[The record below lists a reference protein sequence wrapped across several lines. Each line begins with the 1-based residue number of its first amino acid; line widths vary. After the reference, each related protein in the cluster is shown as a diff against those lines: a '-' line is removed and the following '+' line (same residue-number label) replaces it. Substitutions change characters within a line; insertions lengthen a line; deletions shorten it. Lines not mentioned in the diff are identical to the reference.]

1 MSYLSDFQLLGC
13 TSGTEA
19 VVHFLKEQIVHITS
33 ELTDISSSNCPSGFG
48 FLFFVFSLLVNS
60 SLCLKVSFSTHFM
73 YSEFWLLD
81 NPYRCKSFTDTL
93 YSIWNSLN
101 TFTVENSAQWV
112 HLKELLLQQIDPQ
125 SSMPFQVSKNN
136 LKPQS
141 PHRLTFSFTCDNV
154 KNTTF
159 CTTSTASQLYWIKI
173 SATH

>member
-112 HLKELLLQQIDPQ
+112 HLKELLLQQIHNYPCANQQAACQQ
-125 SSMPFQVSKNN
+125 STGQYDTVSMLKASK
-136 LKPQS
+136 LDFIS
-141 PHRLTFSFTCDNV
+141 TFLIITQAHFMYYT
-154 KNTTF
+154 
-159 CTTSTASQLYWIKI
+159 
-173 SATH
+173 